1 MEHKYDEHYRNLDKM
16 VTDFHEKQKKRLKV
30 SGIILLILPV
40 VLGFMRWITD
50 SDKVVFLLIWVLC
63 MFAVSAYL
71 VSVEYM
77 DESHHRILLRPH
89 PNRHHPLRNHFH
101 QHHPR

>member
-1 MEHKYDEHYRNLDKM
+1 M
-16 VTDFHEKQKKRLKV
+16 VRRRMTSIVRQVRQSV
-30 SGIILLILPV
+30 STIALLLILPV

-77 DESHHRILLRPH
+77 DELI
-89 PNRHHPLRNHFH
+89 RNKYD
-101 QHHPR
+101 PDAAPDAEEGDER

>member
-30 SGIILLILPV
+30 SAIILLTLPV

-50 SDKVVFLLIWVLC
+50 SDKVVFLLIWVIC

-77 DESHHRILLRPH
+77 DELI
-89 PNRHHPLRNHFH
+89 RNKYD
-101 QHHPR
+101 PDAASDAEEGDER

>member
-1 MEHKYDEHYRNLDKM
+1 MEHKYDDHYRNLDKM
-16 VTDFHEKQKKRLKV
+16 VTGFHEKKKKRLKV

-63 MFAVSAYL
+63 MFAVSSYL

-77 DESHHRILLRPH
+77 DELI
-89 PNRHHPLRNHFH
+89 RNKYD
-101 QHHPR
+101 PDAAPDAEEGDER

>member
-1 MEHKYDEHYRNLDKM
+1 MEQKHDDHYENLSKIA
-16 VTDFHEKQKKRLKV
+16 TDFHAKQKKRLKV

-40 VLGFMRWITD
+40 VLGFIRWMTD

-77 DESHHRILLRPH
+77 DELLRNKYDPDAAADAEEGDE
-89 PNRHHPLRNHFH
+89 R
-101 QHHPR
+101 